1 MTFQITNDTFQKH
14 YNSYFKLAPNN
25 LLKDNLY
32 LCFTAFLNQRKKNE
46 KQNISSDVLCKHFDV
61 IYIYDHDENECWK
74 KNIFNSFG
82 AQRSQQKK
90 KLLLMYSH
98 ICTSIKIYWY
108 YSLFVISAQ
117 MNVFFYCELDFE
129 MSNVNNLCLLWS

>member
-46 KQNISSDVLCKHFDV
+46 QQNISSDVLCKHFDV
-61 IYIYDHDENECWK
+61 IYSYVMIMTK
-74 KNIFNSFG
+74 
-82 AQRSQQKK
+82 
-90 KLLLMYSH
+90 
-98 ICTSIKIYWY
+98 
-108 YSLFVISAQ
+108 
-117 MNVFFYCELDFE
+117 MNVERKIFLIHLELNDLNRRKNYC
-129 MSNVNNLCLLWS
+129 